1 MMPTCMPTRLL
12 ATTDSHSAHVA
23 PRLQSAP
30 HSLDLPYSHPLHT
43 ASAPP
48 DEPTLLS
55 ALAAYCKS
63 PYPHRSPTT
72 TRARTVPCTERCR
85 YGTRDFAS
93 ILIHHLRE
101 VPCHDSLRKFYES
114 FSANLNYRPD
124 LTAFG

>member
-85 YGTRDFAS
+85 YGTRDLAS
-93 ILIHHLRE
+93 IENCSEGMGHPNQSAGE
-101 VPCHDSLRKFYES
+101 ETGSLAKF
-114 FSANLNYRPD
+114 RPW
-124 LTAFG
+124 LEIVRLSG

>member
-1 MMPTCMPTRLL
+1 MPTCMPTRLL

-55 ALAAYCKS
+55 VVPS
-63 PYPHRSPTT
+63 
-72 TRARTVPCTERCR
+72 RARSA
-85 YGTRDFAS
+85 AS
-93 ILIHHLRE
+93 TPRKRHSIPIH
-101 VPCHDSLRKFYES
+101 P
-114 FSANLNYRPD
+114 PP
-124 LTAFG
+124 

>member
-85 YGTRDFAS
+85 YGTRDFSPTCNGSMNVSARS
-93 ILIHHLRE
+93 QAQFHLFLK
-101 VPCHDSLRKFYES
+101 V
-114 FSANLNYRPD
+114 YR
-124 LTAFG
+124 